1 MPRAGLNTDR
11 VVAAAMEL
19 ADEVGLD
26 RLTLAAL
33 AVRLGVRQP
42 SLYKHVASLD
52 ALQRLISIR
61 AKVEAADVLAQA
73 AIGRARDDALIAMAW
88 AWRAW
93 ALAHPGRYQASQRG
107 AAPGDTEHEQVARRS
122 IGVLGAVIDG
132 YGLAGDDAID
142 AIRAYRAALHGFV
155 SLEADHG
162 FAFPNDVER
171 SFDRLVRAL
180 VLALSSW
187 SSLSG
192 PGGEVPD
199 DRAACQ
205 GRVGRMDGV
214 IVWVTFA
221 GAWLLVAGP
230 LYQGSVELNELD
242 VDREGIQGKA
252 AAAQATQARPS
263 AWWWLL
269 PPVMYVLHR
278 RWYKALRR
286 EMLASSPSPSAS
298 S

>member
-1 MPRAGLNTDR
+1 VPRAGLNTDR

-26 RLTLAAL
+26 KLTLAAL

-52 ALQRLISIR
+52 ALQRLICMES
-61 AKVEAADVLAQA
+61 KVEAADVPAQT

-88 AWRAW
+88 AWRSW
-93 ALAHPGRYQASQRG
+93 ALDHPGRYQASQRG
-107 AAPGDTEHEQVARRS
+107 AAPGDAEHEQVARRS
-122 IGVLGAVIDG
+122 IGVLAAVIDG

-155 SLEADHG
+155 ALEADNG

-187 SSLSG
+187 TSLSG
-192 PGGEVPD
+192 PG
-199 DRAACQ
+199 RA
-205 GRVGRMDGV
+205 
-214 IVWVTFA
+214 VT
-221 GAWLLVAGP
+221 
-230 LYQGSVELNELD
+230 
-242 VDREGIQGKA
+242 
-252 AAAQATQARPS
+252 AR
-263 AWWWLL
+263 
-269 PPVMYVLHR
+269 
-278 RWYKALRR
+278 
-286 EMLASSPSPSAS
+286 
-298 S
+298 